1 MQLIK
6 LDKVEDVEKL
16 LCEMKY
22 LFENVEKV
30 NSNLKT
36 DLRNIEAEQLDILH
50 EIELTDLKPSEMLKI
65 YRRLKRVRR
74 ERRVIKDKLD
84 FISTLKGF
92 TDKYNNSLKIYS
104 DLGTLFK
111 NINNLKSYWENRKY
125 KPRSKI
131 EDLEGDNAGTLDS

>member
-1 MQLIK
+1 MVKI
-6 LDKVEDVEKL
+6 DKVEDVEKL

-50 EIELTDLKPSEMLKI
+50 EIELTDVKPSEMLKI
-65 YRRLKRVRR
+65 YRRLKKVRR

-92 TDKYNNSLKIYS
+92 TDKYNNNLKIYA
-104 DLGTLFK
+104 DLGTVFK

-125 KPRSKI
+125 RPRAKN
-131 EDLEGDNAGTLDS
+131 EELEGKDARTLDD